1 MSRTARLAL
10 WVSVAGALVAAAG
23 TFLIWA
29 RVTAM
34 SGPATIGGLNIPL
47 SSQSRSAVGTEH
59 WTGLVV
65 LVCGIVAAGA
75 SAVALLGGRRV
86 RAALLVAAIAGL
98 GAFGGSLAG
107 YAWRRQVVRA
117 ADPEFLEGL
126 SQVGR
131 FGASIGVPVRVEVAA
146 GPGLVESAAGG
157 LVVCVAAAVGLNRSR
172 REEAAEA
179 PPP

>member
-1 MSRTARLAL
+1 MSRAVRLAL
-10 WVSVAGALVAAAG
+10 WVSVAGGLVAAAG
-23 TFLIWA
+23 TFLTWA
-29 RVTAM
+29 RITAT
-34 SGPATIGGLNIPL
+34 SGPATIGGLEIPF
-47 SSQSRSAVGTEH
+47 SSQSRAAAGTEH
-59 WTGLVV
+59 WTGLGV
-65 LVCGIVAAGA
+65 LACGLIAAAA
-75 SAVALLGGRRV
+75 SAGFGGRRA
-86 RAALLVAAIAGL
+86 RAALLVAAVAGL

-107 YAWRRQVVRA
+107 STWRRQVARA

-131 FGASIGVPVRVEVAA
+131 FGASIGVPVRVEVTA

-157 LVVCVAAAVGLNRSR
+157 LVVSAAAAFGLSRSR